1 MDFIGKWFKGDKV
14 LWIIYLFLCLI
25 SIIEVYSASSRLVY
39 NTANYWGPIMQHITI
54 LTMGS
59 IIVWIVHRI
68 NYKWFQLIPVVLL
81 PVSAILLLLVPILG
95 VVANNASRALSIG
108 GIQFQPLEF
117 AKMALVLGI
126 AVLLS
131 KVQGEDGAN
140 PKAFKYLLWPTFI
153 ICGLIAPQNLSTA
166 VLLFG
171 VIIMMMFVG
180 RVSYKQLGKL
190 LGSLALL
197 VGLLVSVL
205 AFTPTSAMESMK
217 EIPGLHRLPTWKDR
231 IETFFVHEAPV
242 APEQYDLDEN
252 GQIGHANIAI
262 ASSNIIGK
270 MPGNSVQRD
279 FLSLAFSDFI
289 FAIIIEELG
298 LLGGAFVVFLYICIL
313 IRAGKIAK
321 RAKGNFATF
330 LVIGVALMM
339 VTQAVMNMCVAVGL
353 FPVTGQPLPLI
364 SKGGTSII
372 TNCIYI
378 GMVLSVS
385 RYTMEQEQ
393 KAESNPEA
401 MQSEPTS
408 EVLQDEN
415 VVIEN

>member
-1 MDFIGKWFKGDKV
+1 MDFVGKWFRGDKV
-14 LWIIYLFLCLI
+14 LWVIYLFLCLI

-39 NTANYWGPIMQHITI
+39 NTANYWAPIMQHIII

-59 IIVWIVHRI
+59 IIVLIVHRI

-81 PVSAILLLLVPILG
+81 PVSVVLLVLVPILG

-108 GIQFQPLEF
+108 GIQFQPVEF
-117 AKMALVLGI
+117 AKMALVL
-126 AVLLS
+126 AVAVILS

-153 ICGLIAPQNLSTA
+153 VCGLIAPQNLSTA

-171 VIIMMMFVG
+171 VIVMMMFVG

-197 VGLLVSVL
+197 VGLLVGVL
-205 AFTPTSAMESMK
+205 AFMPPSAMESMK
-217 EIPGLHRLPTWKDR
+217 KVPGLHRLPTWKDR
-231 IETFFVHEAPV
+231 IETFFVSEAPV
-242 APEQYDLDEN
+242 APERYDLDEN

-262 ASSNIIGK
+262 ASSHVIGK

-313 IRAGKIAK
+313 IRAGKIAR

-330 LVIGVALMM
+330 LVMGAALMM

-364 SKGGTSII
+364 SKGGTSILI
-372 TNCIYI
+372 NCVYI
-378 GMVLSVS
+378 GMILSVS

-393 KAESNPEA
+393 REQSNSDA
-401 MQSEPTS
+401 MQSEPVT
-408 EVLQDEN
+408 EALQDES
-415 VVIEN
+415 VVIGD